1 MLGMVILA
9 FLVGVAL
16 VVAAFAGVSKLP
28 AFLLQRRLDTRLQ
41 ELSAPLED
49 PVDANGEKKSER
61 KALVKVRHEG
71 PLPALDR
78 MAGGSVRGSALVRWI
93 EQSGVKISFSAIL
106 LASAAIAALL
116 GLVGGLVTRANWG
129 MALGGVVG
137 FAVPFVYL
145 RVKRTKRLR
154 AFEEQFPEALDLISR
169 ALKAGHAFATGLK
182 MVADEMPEPVGPE
195 FRKTF
200 DEQNFGLPLK
210 DALENLTLRVPSID
224 VRFFSTAVL
233 IQRETGGNLSEILEN
248 LAHVVRERFKILR
261 QVRVYT
267 AHGRLTGYVLLALP
281 AFLAVALAF
290 INPEHMQ
297 LLFRE
302 HVGHVLLGI
311 TVVMQTIGYFWI
323 KQVVKIEV

>member
-1 MLGMVILA
+1 MATVLVVVIV
-9 FLVGVAL
+9 FVVGVGI
-16 VVAAFAGVSKLP
+16 VMGGYAGLTKVPAMLAQKRLEGRLEEISKP
-28 AFLLQRRLDTRLQ
+28 LD
-41 ELSAPLED
+41 ADKPD
-49 PVDANGEKKSER
+49 GAV
-61 KALVKVRHEG
+61 LVKTRREG
-71 PLPALDR
+71 PLPFLDKL
-78 MAGGSVRGSALVRWI
+78 ASGTARGSAIATWV
-93 EQSGVKISFSAIL
+93 EQSGANISISAL
-106 LASAAIAALL
+106 LLTATAIAVVL
-116 GLVGGLVTRANWG
+116 GFVVARLTRSPFG
-129 MALGGVVG
+129 IPIGGVLG
-137 FAVPFVYL
+137 FAVPFLVL
-145 RVKRTKRLR
+145 NIKRTRR
-154 AFEEQFPEALDLISR
+154 MRVFEEQFPEALDLISR

-182 MVADEMPEPVGPE
+182 MAADEMQDPVGPE

-210 DALENLTLRVPSID
+210 DALQNMTERVPSLD
-224 VRFFSTAVL
+224 VRFFATAVL

-281 AFLAVALAF
+281 AFLAVALMF

-302 HVGHVLLGI
+302 HMGHVMLVLAI
-311 TVVMQTIGYFWI
+311 VMQMVGYFWI

>member
-1 MLGMVILA
+1 MSPVVVLVASVFVAGTALAMGLMLLA
-9 FLVGVAL
+9 G
-16 VVAAFAGVSKLP
+16 KLP
-28 AFLLQRRLDTRLQ
+28 GHLAQRRLLTRLG
-41 ELSAPLED
+41 ELNRPDAGGGED
-49 PVDANGEKKSER
+49 ADG
-61 KALVKVRHEG
+61 LVKEKHAG
-71 PLPALDR
+71 PLPVLDR
-78 MAGGSVRGSALVRWI
+78 LAGGTSRGVSLNRWL
-93 EQSGVKISFSAIL
+93 EQSGARITVSGLLLIALGSAFL
-106 LASAAIAALL
+106 CGFL
-116 GLVGGLVTRANWG
+116 GAVLSKMPVGWVVGGAI
-129 MALGGVVG
+129 G
-137 FAVPFVYL
+137 FMLPFV
-145 RVKRTKRLR
+145 VIKIKRTRRMRKY
-154 AFEEQFPEALDLISR
+154 EEMFPDALDLISR

-182 MVADEMPEPVGPE
+182 MVADEMPDPVGPE

-210 DALENLTLRVPSID
+210 DALANLTERMPLLD

-281 AFLAVALAF
+281 AFLGIALMF

-302 HVGHVLLGI
+302 KIGHMLLMAAL
-311 TVVMQTIGYFWI
+311 VMQTIGYFWI
-323 KQVVKIEV
+323 KQVIKIEV

>member
-1 MLGMVILA
+1 MLFAVL
-9 FLVGVAL
+9 
-16 VVAAFAGVSKLP
+16 AAFVLGAGFVLGSYFGVTKLP
-28 AFLLQRRLDTRLQ
+28 GMMLQRRLESRLEQVTR
-41 ELSAPLED
+41 
-49 PVDANGEKKSER
+49 PVEENPSEPDG
-61 KALVKVRHEG
+61 LVKQRHAG
-71 PLPALDR
+71 PLPSIDR
-78 MAGGSVRGSALVRWI
+78 FVSGTARGSALAGWV
-93 EQSGVKISFSAIL
+93 EQSGVKITVS
-106 LASAAIAALL
+106 ALL
-116 GLVGGLVTRANWG
+116 LI
-129 MALGGVVG
+129 ALGCALVLG
-137 FAVPFVYL
+137 FIVATALRMSIGWVLGGAAGCFLPFL
-145 RVKRTKRLR
+145 FLKIKRTRRLR
-154 AFEEQFPEALDLISR
+154 AFEEAFPEALDLISR

-182 MVADEMPEPVGPE
+182 MVADEMSEPVGPE

-210 DALENLTLRVPSID
+210 DALSNLTERIPLLD

-267 AHGRLTGYVLLALP
+267 AHGRLTGYVLLGLP

-302 HVGHVLLGI
+302 RMGHIMLMAAA
-311 TVVMQTIGYFWI
+311 VMQFVGYMWI
-323 KQVVKIEV
+323 RQVVKIEV

>member
-1 MLGMVILA
+1 MGTFILVLSV
-9 FLVGVAL
+9 FVLGVAAVL
-16 VVAAFAGVSKLP
+16 GAFWAVTKLP
-28 AFLLQRRLDTRLQ
+28 GLLLQRKLNTRLEEVTARDRAEVQ
-41 ELSAPLED
+41 
-49 PVDANGEKKSER
+49 DAA
-61 KALVKVRHEG
+61 ALVKTSHGG
-71 PLPALDR
+71 PLPSLDR
-78 MAGGSVRGSALVRWI
+78 FASGTARGSALAAWI
-93 EQSGVKISFSAIL
+93 EQSGAKLSIS
-106 LASAAIAALL
+106 ALL
-116 GLVGGLVTRANWG
+116 L
-129 MALGGVVG
+129 MALGGAAFFGLIIAAALRMQVGWLIGGGLG
-137 FAVPFVYL
+137 FAMPFLVL
-145 RVKRTKRLR
+145 KIKRKRRMR
-154 AFEEQFPEALDLISR
+154 AFEEAFPEALDLVSR

-182 MVADEMPEPVGPE
+182 MVADEMPDPVGIE

-210 DALENLTLRVPSID
+210 DSLANLTVRMPSLD

-267 AHGRLTGYVLLALP
+267 AHGRMTGYVLLALP
-281 AFLAVALAF
+281 VFLAIALSF

-302 HVGHVLLGI
+302 RVGHMMLGA

>member
-1 MLGMVILA
+1 MITLILVLSVFVLGVGAVIGA
-9 FLVGVAL
+9 Y
-16 VVAAFAGVSKLP
+16 AAVTRLP
-28 AFLLQRRLDTRLQ
+28 GFLLQRKLNTRI
-41 ELSAPLED
+41 EEVTAPD
-49 PVDANGEKKSER
+49 VPDAKDGA
-61 KALVKVRHEG
+61 ALVKERHVG
-71 PLPALDR
+71 PLPGLDR
-78 MAGGSVRGSALVRWI
+78 FASGTARGSALASWV
-93 EQSGVKISFSAIL
+93 EQSGVRISISAL
-106 LASAAIAALL
+106 LLVALGCAALVGLVVASALRMSAGWPI
-116 GLVGGLVTRANWG
+116 GGAT
-129 MALGGVVG
+129 G
-137 FAVPFVYL
+137 FAMPFVFL
-145 RVKRTKRLR
+145 KIKRTRRMR
-154 AFEEQFPEALDLISR
+154 AFEEAFPEALDLVSR

-182 MVADEMPEPVGPE
+182 MVADEMPDPVGTE

-210 DALENLTLRVPSID
+210 DALSNLTVRIPSLD

-302 HVGHVLLGI
+302 RIGHMMLGA
-311 TVVMQTIGYFWI
+311 TVIMQTIGYFWI